1 MAGESCRRGENLS
14 SWRDLFVSIFTLGN
28 YKFENHAWIE
38 GPKILTLLVTFDTIG
53 GGGGKQR
60 LERREVGGI
69 FFDKGGPYQR
79 RTHGCWSL
87 RFLKNCTGRLP
98 GLVMRANPPFASLC
112 ASITDPLYAGSR
124 SDASFFLLTVF
135 LNAVGWCR
143 DLQKWDTNRDMLGVF
158 SFGKQEIL
166 NDFLLRNIF
175 HIYILEDI
183 INNLWIFL

>member
-14 SWRDLFVSIFTLGN
+14 SWRDLFVAIFTLGN

-53 GGGGKQR
+53 G
-60 LERREVGGI
+60 RRETAVGEEGGI

-143 DLQKWDTNRDMLGVF
+143 DLQK
-158 SFGKQEIL
+158 
-166 NDFLLRNIF
+166 
-175 HIYILEDI
+175 
-183 INNLWIFL
+183 